1 MYLIK
6 YITLCENRYRY
17 LTQQF
22 FEKILIIMIERLLN
36 FNTGSDMG
44 LRFFYQFR
52 EFITLEGINLVGF
65 YFKIELILIKRN
77 RALHGI

>member
-6 YITLCENRYRY
+6 DITLYKNRYRY
-17 LTQQF
+17 LTQQI

-36 FNTGSDMG
+36 FNTGSNMG
-44 LRFFYQFR
+44 LRFFFYQFR

-65 YFKIELILIKRN
+65 YFKIE
-77 RALHGI
+77 